1 MNYTNDELGRVA
13 ARVVECG
20 TDAGKLTSAYEYVD
34 GGYSTNSTT
43 PLVKKI
49 TQNGI
54 SFDCAYDTRTNI
66 ISEKRGTLTA
76 TYAYDALG
84 QLIRA
89 NDPHENVT
97 WVYNYDRGDDI
108 ASKVKYAYTTDAI
121 CSCRTVRKESTD
133 DARPRPALRTGLA

>member
-54 SFDCAYDTRTNI
+54 SFEYAYDTR
-66 ISEKRGTLTA
+66 S
-76 TYAYDALG
+76 
-84 QLIRA
+84 
-89 NDPHENVT
+89 
-97 WVYNYDRGDDI
+97 DI
-108 ASKVKYAYTTDAI
+108 TSKMKYAYTTDAT
-121 CSCRTVRKESTD
+121 CGRKTDRKESTD
-133 DARPRPALRTGLA
+133 DARPCPSLRMRLA